1 MSPKPTDGKP
11 LTLQLVDDT
20 PGGGPVSRAPDGAA
34 PAEKGKSGRDLRITT
49 ADEFLTAAAQ
59 EYEKGQLDDAL
70 WARSTAQAGGDES
83 LAIAAYLRARATS
96 LQLARREQQQRDKPA
111 GPAPGAATP
120 SDAAPAVKAAAA
132 PGRAEAARMRI
143 DSKLLYAG
151 AAAAALAVVLVTWL
165 LLSSR
170 HDDAPNAIAAASS
183 AAPPAV
189 KRVAAEPPAV
199 VAAQPSEP
207 SLEARVTELGKA
219 KNWNVLVLYAVEWT
233 RKEPS
238 NAAAWNAL
246 STGYSNLRQHAEALD
261 AANKAVAL
269 APSDA
274 AYLRTLGNANLA
286 LDRFPE
292 AGAAFDRALAVTAD
306 DVDALCGAAEVA
318 QKEGRARDA
327 DAFARRASAANGQ
340 CAASLER
347 PAFAPATAAR
357 KSASAR

>member
-11 LTLQLVDDT
+11 LTLQLVDDS
-20 PGGGPVSRAPDGAA
+20 PGAAPVSKAPDGAA
-34 PAEKGKSGRDLRITT
+34 PAEKGKTGRDLRITT

-59 EYEKGQLDDAL
+59 EYEKGQVDDAL

-111 GPAPGAATP
+111 RPATGGVTP
-120 SDAAPAVKAAAA
+120 SDDVHAAKPESPAPV
-132 PGRAEAARMRI
+132 RAEPARLRI

-151 AAAAALAVVLVTWL
+151 AAAAALAIVLVTWL

-170 HDDAPNAIAAASS
+170 HGDTANAMAAASS
-183 AAPPAV
+183 APPPAV
-189 KRVAAEPPAV
+189 KRVAAAPAAV
-199 VAAQPSEP
+199 VTAQPSEP
-207 SLEARVTELGKA
+207 SLEARVTELRKA

-238 NAAAWNAL
+238 NAAAWDAL

-318 QKEGRARDA
+318 QKEGRSRDA
-327 DAFARRASAANGQ
+327 DAFARRVSAANGQ

-347 PAFAPATAAR
+347 PAFAPATITR
-357 KSASAR
+357 RSAR